1 MPRDWTHAEHTEG
14 LCWIPIKGDSMWPS
28 LRPGDV
34 AGVEPLEEAPRPG
47 EVVVARFPHAL
58 VVHRVRL
65 SDGSTCVLRGD
76 NTPREDP
83 PLPRARLLGRVRWVR
98 RGGAVLAPG
107 AWDRGP
113 RWAGRWRVAVKRGLA
128 ALLRLPSRRPA

>member
-1 MPRDWTHAEHTEG
+1 
-14 LCWIPIKGDSMWPS
+14 MWPS

-47 EVVVARFPHAL
+47 EVVVARFSHAL

-65 SDGSTCVLRGD
+65 SEGSTCVLRGD

-83 PLPRARLLGRVRWVR
+83 PLPRTRLFGRVRWVR

-113 RWAGRWRVAVKRGLA
+113 RRLGRWRVVVKRGLA
-128 ALLRLPSRRPA
+128 ALLRLPGRRPA